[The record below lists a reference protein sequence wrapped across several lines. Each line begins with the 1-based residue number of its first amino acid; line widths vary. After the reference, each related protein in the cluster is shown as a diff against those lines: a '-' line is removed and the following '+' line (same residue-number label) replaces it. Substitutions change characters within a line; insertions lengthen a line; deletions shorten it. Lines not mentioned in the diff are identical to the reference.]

1 MRSARGLDLLRCL
14 HAMSVAVLLASGNVA
29 EVSHSTS
36 ASSVSSL
43 GLGGPI
49 VSSLLGVEAAT
60 RLGVLSLLL
69 VEVRSSGEST
79 DAMRV
84 HMLLTSRRSTSL

>member
-1 MRSARGLDLLRCL
+1 
-14 HAMSVAVLLASGNVA
+14 MSVAVLLTSGHMT
-29 EVSHSTS
+29 EVSHSAS
-36 ASSVSSL
+36 ARRVSSL
-43 GLGGPI
+43 SLGRPVI
-49 VSSLLGVEAAT
+49 SSLLGVEPTA